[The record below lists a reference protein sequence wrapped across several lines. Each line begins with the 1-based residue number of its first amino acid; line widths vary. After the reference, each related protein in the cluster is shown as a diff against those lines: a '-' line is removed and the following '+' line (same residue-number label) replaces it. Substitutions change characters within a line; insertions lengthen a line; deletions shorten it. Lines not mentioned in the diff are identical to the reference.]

1 MGDRQ
6 NRFKIAPLVGIGL
19 AAAIAWLGAGE
30 AWSATVGPNI
40 GGGGPR
46 ISTPSISTVGP
57 RGGNFRIG
65 PGTEPKGNPEIGDGR
80 PPRKKGGSNIVI
92 IPPGS
97 GGPPKVTLGGSS
109 GTPFRRIGTGVPPAG
124 ELRYIANKVVIEIDG
139 NPSREATA
147 ALARRFNLTRIESVH
162 LSLTNSTFFLWQ
174 IPDRRTVSTVI
185 KQLEAQRGI
194 KASPEYIYTLSQSEV
209 AKAEANE
216 KKEGDPAQYTLGKLR
231 LPLAHSLAKG
241 DQVLVAVIDSGVDM
255 AHPEFGG
262 VIADSFDTLDPAE
275 PPHSHGTAIAGAI
288 AAHSRLMGVAP
299 SAKILAIRAFGESK
313 GSAEGTTF
321 NILKSLDWAVS
332 KGAQIIN
339 MSFAGPRDPALSRS
353 LAAARQKGVVLI
365 AAAGNAGPKSPPLYP
380 AADSNVIA
388 VTATDSDDKLFN
400 ASNRGEHIA
409 IAAPGVD
416 ILLPSPG
423 ASYQVTSGTSFAAAH
438 VSGIAALMLERKRDL
453 KPDAVRRILISTAK
467 DLGPKGRDIYF
478 GAGLAD
484 AYQALTAAE
493 AGGSGPSNASASR

>member
-65 PGTEPKGNPEIGDGR
+65 PGTDPKGNSEIGDGR

-109 GTPFRRIGTGVPPAG
+109 GTPFRRIGTGVPPTG

-241 DQVLVAVIDSGVDM
+241 DQVLVAVIDSGVDT

-275 PPHSHGTAIAGAI
+275 PPHAHGTAIAGAI

-321 NILKSLDWAVS
+321 NILKSPVS
-332 KGAQIIN
+332 YTH
-339 MSFAGPRDPALSRS
+339 L
-353 LAAARQKGVVLI
+353 
-365 AAAGNAGPKSPPLYP
+365 
-380 AADSNVIA
+380 
-388 VTATDSDDKLFN
+388 T
-400 ASNRGEHIA
+400 
-409 IAAPGVD
+409 
-416 ILLPSPG
+416 LP
-423 ASYQVTSGTSFAAAH
+423 TT
-438 VSGIAALMLERKRDL
+438 ER
-453 KPDAVRRILISTAK
+453 V
-467 DLGPKGRDIYF
+467 
-478 GAGLAD
+478 
-484 AYQALTAAE
+484 
-493 AGGSGPSNASASR
+493 